1 MPEGEPIEKTAEY
14 LMRMHFEGLI
24 TIKNLDVYDHEAD
37 FKYKGEVFHIDLVE
51 WSNYTYEEFKEKLI
65 NWLEGEYSRI
75 LEGRR
80 KREKNERVSE
90 KLSIWL
96 VDELEKRGFKV
107 EAYNSYPDED
117 GITIELRVSP
127 S

>member
-1 MPEGEPIEKTAEY
+1 
-14 LMRMHFEGLI
+14 MRMHFEGLI
-24 TIKNLDVYDHEAD
+24 TIKELDIYDHEAD
-37 FKYKGEVFHIDLVE
+37 FKYKDEVFHIDLVE
-51 WSNYTYEEFKEKLI
+51 WSKYPTYVEFKEKLVG
-65 NWLEGEYSRI
+65 WLEGEYSRI

-80 KREKNERVSE
+80 KREENERISE

>member
-1 MPEGEPIEKTAEY
+1 MPEGEVEEVAEF

-37 FKYKGEVFHIDLVE
+37 FAYKDEVFHIDLVE
-51 WSNYTYEEFKEKLI
+51 WSKYPTYEEFKAKLVE
-65 NWLEGEYSRI
+65 WLEGEYSRI

-80 KREKNERVSE
+80 KREENERVSE

-117 GITIELRVSP
+117 GITIELRVVP

>member
-1 MPEGEPIEKTAEY
+1 MPEGEVEKTAEY

-51 WSNYTYEEFKEKLI
+51 WSKYNTYEEFRAKLVE
-65 NWLEGEYSRI
+65 WLEGEYARI
-75 LEGRR
+75 VENRR
-80 KREKNERVSE
+80 KREENERVSE

-96 VDELEKRGFKV
+96 VRELEERGFKV

-117 GITIELRVSP
+117 GITIELRVVP